1 MLVNVSS
8 SCTVFELKRLLVA
21 EIPGNLKIEVLTKG
35 SFFILNGNVVLCL
48 SSSNILGSE
57 ADLPGPPHA

>member
-35 SFFILNGNVVLCL
+35 SSIPFKWKCCL
-48 SSSNILGSE
+48 VSVQFKHLGSE
-57 ADLPGPPHA
+57 ADLPWPPHA